1 MYCGFRTTAL
11 VLLGAGLLIGAP
23 AARADVTVIGN
34 GLAADCSRAAK
45 DAARTAAHRSSVEI
59 CTLAIENDPLSVHD
73 LAATFVNRGVL
84 YLAGADYGRARQD
97 FDAATHEEPTL
108 GEAYVNR
115 GAALIGEGRAADGI
129 AEINRGLELNTSE
142 PEKAYFNRALAEE
155 RLDQIKAAYYDYM
168 KAQELKPDWAMPRT
182 ELARFHVTER

>member
-1 MYCGFRTTAL
+1 MHCGFRTAAL
-11 VLLGAGLLIGAP
+11 LLLGAGLAIGAP
-23 AARADVTVIGN
+23 AARANVTIIGN

-45 DAARTAAHRSSVEI
+45 DAARSAAHKASVEI
-59 CTLAIENDPLSVHD
+59 CTLAIENDALSEHE

-97 FDAATHEEPTL
+97 FDTATREEPRL

-115 GAALIGEGRAADGI
+115 GAALIGEGRSAEGI
-129 AEINRGLELNTSE
+129 AEIDRGLALNTSE

-155 RLDQIKAAYYDYM
+155 RLDQIKAAYFDYM
-168 KAQELKPDWAMPRT
+168 KAQELKPDWDMPRT
-182 ELARFHVTER
+182 ELARFHVSER